1 MSRATALARGR
12 IFDGLGMADTCTITR
27 VTGRTTDPDTGEVTD
42 TTSTLYSG
50 KCRVQQHQATADRKD
65 VGEDY
70 LLLLRIEVQLPMSVT
85 GLAVGDLITV
95 TASAQDADLV
105 GRVFRIHDLAHKSE
119 ATSRRVQCVERT
131 GS

>member
-12 IFDGLGMADTCTITR
+12 TAAELGMADTCTITR
-27 VTGRTTDPDTGEVTD
+27 ITGRTTDPDTGEVTD
-42 TTSTLYSG
+42 TTSPLYTG

-95 TASAQDADLV
+95 TDSAQDADLI

-119 ATSRRVQCVERT
+119 ATARRVQCVERT